1 MILVDS
7 SVWVDHLRRGEE
19 GLVNS
24 LKEGEV
30 LIHDL
35 VIEELA
41 CGSLARR
48 REFLGLL
55 HSLPRAPWAAHSEF
69 LHFVEM
75 EGLHGKGIGAVDA
88 HLLAAARLAGARLWT
103 KDRALAGA
111 AARLRLGVD

>member
-7 SVWVDHLRRGEE
+7 SVWVDHLRRGEA
-19 GLVNS
+19 GLAHF
-24 LKEGEV
+24 LERGEV

-48 REFLGLL
+48 GEFLGLL
-55 HSLPRAPWAAHSEF
+55 HSLPRAPWAAHFEF
-69 LHFVEM
+69 LHFVES
-75 EGLHGKGIGAVDA
+75 ERLHGTGIGAVDA

-103 KDRALAGA
+103 KDKALARFA
-111 AARLRLGVD
+111 EKLGILGG